1 MENDRGGCR
10 PPETPPHKSNAE
22 IAAAFDELG
31 DLYELDG
38 AVSYRVIA
46 YRTAAKAV
54 RDAPMSIMQL
64 TRDGKVTSVP
74 GIGKTLE
81 EKLRA
86 LDETGDIP
94 AAVKL
99 RAKFPSGLLAVMHL
113 PGFGP
118 KRARLLYDQLGID
131 SLEKLR
137 EAAENG
143 QIRTLRGFGAKVEE
157 NLLRVLTD
165 HEDGGGPAPRILLSR
180 ALPVAEQIAGALR
193 DHPAADR
200 VEIAGS
206 LRRMGDS
213 AKDIDI
219 IATASDP
226 AAMIATLSRLE
237 LVESVAQSG
246 DAGARVTTHSGMKVD
261 LRVVAP
267 DQFGNVLQHLTGSKA
282 HNVQLREAMVRRG
295 LHVSEYGILDDA
307 TGETTRCATE
317 EEVYARLGLPWI
329 PPELREGRGELEAAL
344 KGELPELITLEDLR
358 GDLHCHTVLSDG
370 RQTLEQ
376 MVEAAQ
382 KRGWEYLAVTDHSAS
397 HGFGNHVTP
406 EALEARI
413 EEIAALNARL
423 DGFTVLAGTEVN
435 ILPDGS
441 LDYPDELLAR
451 LDWVIGSIHTSFGM
465 DENTMTERM
474 IAAIESPWVDAIGHP
489 TGRKIETRP
498 AYAIDMTRVI
508 EAAARTGTMIEINA
522 APDRRDMNE
531 IHARAAAAAGVL
543 VLVDSDAH
551 SARNFDLLRYG
562 IATARRAWLSPAQV
576 ANTRSWADFKP
587 LRKRAKSR
595 V

>member
-1 MENDRGGCR
+1 MS
-10 PPETPPHKSNAE
+10 TKTNAE

-54 RDAPMSIMQL
+54 RDASVSIMAL
-64 TRDGKVTSVP
+64 TREGKVTSVP

-94 AAVKL
+94 SAVKL
-99 RAKFPSGLLAVMHL
+99 RAKFPSGLISVMHL

-118 KRARLLYDQLGID
+118 KRARLLYDELGID
-131 SLEKLR
+131 SLEALR
-137 EAAENG
+137 AAAERG
-143 QIRTLRGFGAKVEE
+143 EIRKLRGFGTKVEE
-157 NLLRVLTD
+157 NLLRVLAD
-165 HEDGGGPAPRILLSR
+165 HEEGGGGPAPRILLSR

-193 DHPAADR
+193 DHPASDR

-206 LRRMGDS
+206 LRRLGDS
-213 AKDIDI
+213 AKEIDI

-226 AAMIATLSRLE
+226 AALIATLTDLD
-237 LVESVAQSG
+237 LVETVAQSG
-246 DAGARVTTHSGMKVD
+246 EAGARVTTHSGMKVD

-267 DQFGNVLQHLTGSKA
+267 DQFGNVLQHFTGSKA
-282 HNVQLREAMVRRG
+282 HNVRLREAMVPRG
-295 LHVSEYGILDDA
+295 LHISEYGVLDDA
-307 TGETTRCATE
+307 TGDTTRCATE

-344 KGELPELITLEDLR
+344 KGGLPELITLEDLR

-376 MVEAAQ
+376 MVEAAV
-382 KRGWEYLAVTDHSAS
+382 KRGYEYLAVTDHSAS

-413 EEIAALNARL
+413 EEVAALNARL
-423 DGFTVLAGTEVN
+423 DGFTVLAGTETN

-451 LDWVIGSIHTSFGM
+451 LDWVIGSVHTSFGM
-465 DENTMTERM
+465 GEEAMTERM
-474 IAAIESPWVDAIGHP
+474 IAAIESPWLDAVGHP

-498 AYAIDMTRVI
+498 PYAIDMTRVI

-531 IHARAAAAAGVL
+531 IHARAAAAAGVR
-543 VLVDSDAH
+543 VLIDSDAH
-551 SARNFDLLRYG
+551 SARNFELLRYG
-562 IATARRAWLSPAQV
+562 IATARRAWLTPEQV
-576 ANTRSWADFKP
+576 ANTRPWPEFAA
-587 LRKRAKSR
+587 LRKRSKGAQ
-595 V
+595 

>member
-1 MENDRGGCR
+1 MATKTN
-10 PPETPPHKSNAE
+10 PE
-22 IAAAFDELG
+22 IAAAFEELA

-54 RDAPMSIMQL
+54 RDASVSVMAM
-64 TRDGKVTSVP
+64 TREGTVTSLP

-99 RAKFPSGLLAVMHL
+99 RAKIPTGLISVMHL

-118 KRARLLYDQLGID
+118 KRARLLHDELGVD
-131 SLEKLR
+131 SLEALR
-137 EAAENG
+137 AAAEQG
-143 QIRTLRGFGAKVEE
+143 QIRKLRGFGAKVEE
-157 NLLRVLTD
+157 NLLRVLAE
-165 HEDGGGPAPRILLSR
+165 HEQGGGPAPRILLSR

-206 LRRMGDS
+206 LRRLADT

-219 IATASDP
+219 IATASDVG
-226 AAMIATLSRLE
+226 ALVSTLAELP
-237 LVESVAQSG
+237 LVESVHSSG
-246 DAGARVTTHSGMKVD
+246 DAGARVVTHSGMKVD
-261 LRVVAP
+261 LKVVEP
-267 DQFGNVLQHLTGSKA
+267 DQFGNVLQHFTGSKA

-295 LHVSEYGILDDA
+295 LHISEYGILDDE

-317 EEVYARLGLPWI
+317 EAVYERLGLPWI
-329 PPELREGRGELEAAL
+329 PPELREGRGELEAAARS
-344 KGELPELITLEDLR
+344 ELPDLIELGDLR
-358 GDLHCHTVLSDG
+358 GDLHCHTTLSDG
-370 RQTLEQ
+370 RATLEQ
-376 MVEAAQ
+376 MVEQAV

-413 EEIAALNARL
+413 DEIAALNHTL
-423 DGFTVLAGTEVN
+423 DGLVVLAGSEVN

-441 LDYPDELLAR
+441 LDYADELLER
-451 LDWVIGSIHTSFGM
+451 LDWVVASVHTSFNMG
-465 DENTMTERM
+465 EQAMTDRM
-474 IAAIESPWVDAIGHP
+474 VAAIGSPWVDAIGHP
-489 TGRKIETRP
+489 TGRKIEQRAP
-498 AYAIDMTRVI
+498 YAIDMTRVI

-522 APDRRDMNE
+522 APDRRDMSE
-531 IHARAAAAAGVL
+531 IHARAAAAAGVR

-562 IATARRAWLSPAQV
+562 IATARRAWLTAADV
-576 ANTRSWADFKP
+576 ANTRPWAEFAP
-587 LRKRAKSR
+587 LRKRAQAR
-595 V
+595 